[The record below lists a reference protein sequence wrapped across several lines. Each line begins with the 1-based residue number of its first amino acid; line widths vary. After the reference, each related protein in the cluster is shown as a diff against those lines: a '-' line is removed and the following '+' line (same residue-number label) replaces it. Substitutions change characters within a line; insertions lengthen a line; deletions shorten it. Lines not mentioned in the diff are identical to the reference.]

1 MQELQPFFSEESID
15 GLEALYP
22 LFFKEYVLRRKND
35 LTNPRYHSLSDIE
48 LPRDSIFFYY
58 PKHAN
63 DLGPSN
69 QEPMIANYPDVIN
82 VGFDSHYV
90 IESGKAR
97 PAPLD
102 ERKQIQKY
110 RNGHYRYKYARNIKT
125 PMGRSKELIV
135 VNNALG
141 QFKWNYV
148 VSRFLAFDKSY
159 NQLASLLDVVNNNAE
174 GNKRQLFFRIELPNQ
189 IPIFTKFEEYFRH
202 YEKCFEHGEDGTV
215 KFTGVN
221 DQAIRDLKRTGA
233 FWLLDW
239 FAWLSGK
246 YEYSLFNRVDPEVM
260 ERLNIVFTKHGKAII
275 LKPGLLRTWLEEL
288 NKVVKVDG
296 KEQIDHNTSQRQN
309 AVKRAL
315 AMFMR
320 MIEQANAEEVE
331 TDDDDATSK
340 TASTTKD
347 GDGQDGSNGSEE
359 EESGEEIPDL
369 DSVDDSDLFDDF
381 LNGRKTN
388 TDGPDGHSG
397 EEPRGSGTGPDTE
410 ADSDQEVIE
419 NWTDDF
425 DDSEFITAEV
435 DNTTKHSRKADL
447 SPESGIKRAIERKA
461 REGQL
466 TKAQQDFFLRQSER
480 YKDLTMPN
488 GQTLEEFMRID
499 DELLRSL
506 PKRIAPEMI
515 GIEDQSILDSTVANL
530 KNGYVEH
537 FMMRDMVR
545 CIVGVQQAGICVTNF
560 EMDTVHNVDGTYD
573 VFKVQFHPVGGKAVT
588 RSFRIARVNKDG
600 TFTIDGKKRT
610 KGLQRM
616 DLPIRKMDDY
626 RVGLNSYYG
635 RKLIIS
641 RSKMAADDYGLWLSK
656 QIRKRAKSQD
666 FELFVGN
673 TYSNKYPLP
682 RIYTALSRRFKGIK
696 LNGIELIFD
705 VKEIVKRDPAL
716 ESQLTATSAVIGFK
730 GKTPVLV
737 DEYGTLTAGKENL
750 GPLEAFLGI
759 DIQKAPMDTANININ
774 GYRFPMG
781 VVLSYYFGFDEL
793 LKILKVEPRV
803 IPGGVRV
810 KLEQDEF
817 AIRCADETLVFN
829 RRDPMVSLVF
839 GGMTKLNNL
848 HSFNRVDM
856 NDPGI
861 WVTAIDNPKVKP
873 AHFQEMTNMFDMFID
888 PITAGELERLGH
900 ATSFDYLLIEA
911 TEMLRTEQHQHEVE
925 ISEQRFIGYESFA
938 GAIYHQFTSSA
949 RQYRGKAMD
958 GRATFDLNPEAVIME
973 ACMKDT
979 SIDMVQE
986 VNPVHEVK
994 EQETVT
1000 FGGNNGRNDVSMV
1013 RRTRGQLPTYKGV
1026 ISEAGKDSSKV
1037 GYVTYTTSNPK
1048 ITDFR
1053 GNVDL
1058 SMDVGNSGLGSVTM
1072 NLMPGANK
1080 DDPKRTM
1087 FSGVQHSQGTSAV
1100 NYTPNI
1106 MRSAYDMVLAHR
1118 TSELYSKPAKQ
1129 DGKVLE
1135 VTSEGMRVEYADGT
1149 IDTYPLGIKLG
1160 DAAGEVHRHNRV
1172 TDLSAGDTFKQGEIL
1187 GWDEVYFQRDM
1198 VNPRQVVWKCGVMTR
1213 IALIENQFTFEDSI
1227 EISKE
1232 FAEET
1237 KTAYILGNEFKL
1249 EFNQGLKMHVDIG
1262 DEVDYDTILCDIEDA
1277 SLVGV
1282 DEDPEDALGV
1292 LDRMGTR
1299 QVKSNHHGKVVKIE
1313 VRYNGDLENMSEPV
1327 RKFVAKHDRIRKRNA
1342 AITGD
1347 GVTTGNVAGARGM
1360 RESLEPNQ
1368 VSIEVFVEEFI
1379 ETSTVD
1385 KFVIGNQMKGTVGNI
1400 FPNQYYTKDGRKIHV
1415 LFSFKSLF
1423 NRMVLSL
1430 RDKLVT
1436 NELAV
1441 HGQQQMIDIYRG
1453 K

>member
-1 MQELQPFFSEESID
+1 MQNQTPLDSEMIVD

-22 LFFKEYVLRRKND
+22 LFFKEFVLRRKND

-48 LPRDSIFFYY
+48 LPRGSMLFYY

-69 QEPMIANYPDVIN
+69 QEPLINTYPDVVNI
-82 VGFDSHYV
+82 GFDSHYV

-102 ERKQIQKY
+102 ERKQIQRY
-110 RNGHYRYKYARNIKT
+110 RNGHFRYKYARNIKT

-141 QFKWNYV
+141 QLKWNYV
-148 VSRFLAFDKSY
+148 PDRFLAFNKSY
-159 NQLASLLDVVNNNAE
+159 NQLASLLDVINTHAQ
-174 GNKRQLFFRIELPNQ
+174 GNDRQLFFRMELPNQ
-189 IPIFTKFEEYFRH
+189 IPIFTKFLEYFRH
-202 YEKCFEHGEDGTV
+202 YEKCFELNEKGEVTFIGP
-215 KFTGVN
+215 N

-246 YEYSLFNRVDPEVM
+246 YEYSLFDRLDPSVM
-260 ERLNIVFTKHGKAII
+260 ERLNIVFTKHGKTVI
-275 LKPGLLRTWLEEL
+275 LKPGLLRTWLDEL

-296 KEQIDHNTSQRQN
+296 EEQIDYNTSQRQN
-309 AVKRAL
+309 AVKRTL

-320 MIEQANAEEVE
+320 MIAQANAEVE
-331 TDDDDATSK
+331 TDDDNTTSEK
-340 TASTTKD
+340 ASTTKD
-347 GDGQDGSNGSEE
+347 GDGPNGADGSEE
-359 EESGEEIPDL
+359 EESGEETPD
-369 DSVDDSDLFDDF
+369 VDPATDTDLFDDF
-381 LNGRKTN
+381 LNGRKTHV
-388 TDGPDGHSG
+388 DGPDGQSG
-397 EEPRGSGTGPDTE
+397 EEPRGSGSGSDPE
-410 ADSDQEVIE
+410 SDQEVVE
-419 NWTDDF
+419 NWTDEL
-425 DDSEFITAEV
+425 DDTEFVTEETVTSTKRSRMV
-435 DNTTKHSRKADL
+435 DE
-447 SPESGIKRAIERKA
+447 SPEAGIKRAIERKV

-466 TKAQQDFFLRQSER
+466 TKSQQDFFLKQAER
-480 YKDLTMPN
+480 YKDLAMPN
-488 GQTLEEFMRID
+488 GQTLEEFMKID
-499 DELLRSL
+499 EKALRDL
-506 PKRIAPEMI
+506 PSKVAPEMI
-515 GIEDQSILDSTVANL
+515 GVQDESYLNSTVTHL
-530 KNGYVEH
+530 KKGYVEH
-537 FMMRDMVR
+537 FMQKDIVR
-545 CIVGVQQAGICVTNF
+545 AILAVQQAGICVTNF
-560 EMDTVHNVDGTYD
+560 EQETVHNVDGTYD
-573 VFKVQFHPVGGKAVT
+573 VYRVQFHPVGGTPVT
-588 RSFRIARVNKDG
+588 RSFRIARVDKEG
-600 TFTIDGKKRT
+600 TFTVDGKKRT
-610 KGLQRM
+610 KALQRM

-656 QIRKRAKSQD
+656 QVRKRALRND
-666 FELFVGN
+666 FELLAGN
-673 TYSNKYPLP
+673 SYTNQYALP
-682 RIYTALSRRFKGIK
+682 RPFTALSRRFKGINV
-696 LNGIELIFD
+696 NGAELMFD
-705 VKEIVKRDPAL
+705 VNAIIKRD
-716 ESQLTATSAVIGFK
+716 ESLADQMTAESAVIGFK
-730 GKTPVLV
+730 DKTPIKI
-737 DEYGTLTAGKENL
+737 DQHGMLTAGKEDL
-750 GPLEAFLGI
+750 GSIESFLGI
-759 DIQKAPMDTANININ
+759 DVRKAPLDTANININ

-793 LKILKVEPRV
+793 LQVLEIEPRV

-810 KLEQDEF
+810 KLESDEF
-817 AIRCADETLVFN
+817 ALRCADETLVFS
-829 RRDPMVSLVF
+829 RRDPMASLIF
-839 GGMTKLNNL
+839 GGMAKLNNL

-861 WVTAIDNPKVKP
+861 WVTAIDNPRVKP
-873 AHFQEMTNMFDMFID
+873 AHFQEMTNLLDMFID
-888 PITAGELERLGH
+888 PITHDELKRLGH

-911 TEMLRTEQHQHEVE
+911 VEMLRTEQHEHEVE
-925 ISEQRFIGYESFA
+925 IKEQRFIGYESFA
-938 GAIYHQFTSSA
+938 GAIYHQMTSSA

-958 GRATFDLNPEAVIME
+958 RRAKFDLNPEAIMME
-973 ACMKDT
+973 ACLSDT
-979 SIDMVQE
+979 SVDMVQE
-986 VNPVHEVK
+986 VNPIHEIK

-1013 RRTRGQLPTYKGV
+1013 RRTRGQLPTYKGI

-1048 ITDFR
+1048 VTDFR

-1058 SMDVGNSGLGSVTM
+1058 SRDVGNAGLGSVTM

-1080 DDPKRTM
+1080 DDPKRTL

-1106 MRSAYDMVLAHR
+1106 MRGPYDMVVAHR

-1129 DGKVLE
+1129 NGKVLE
-1135 VTSEGMRVEYADGT
+1135 LTNEGIKVEYEDGT
-1149 IDTYPLGIKLG
+1149 IDAYPLGIKLG

-1172 TDLSAGDTFKQGEIL
+1172 TDLTPGDAFKAGDIL
-1187 GWDEVYFQRDM
+1187 GWDEVYFQRDTL
-1198 VNPRQVVWKCGVMTR
+1198 NPRQVVWKCGVMTR
-1213 IALIENQFTFEDSI
+1213 IAMIENQFTFEDSI

-1237 KTAYILGNEFKL
+1237 KTSYVLGNKFYL
-1249 EFNQGLKMHVDIG
+1249 NFDQGLDMHVDIG
-1262 DEVDYDTILCDIEDA
+1262 SEVDYDTILCHIEDA

-1282 DEDPEDALGV
+1282 ENPDDDFGE
-1292 LDRMGTR
+1292 LDRLGAR
-1299 QVKSNHHGKVVKIE
+1299 KVKSNHHGKVVKID
-1313 VRYNGDLENMSEPV
+1313 VRYNGDINEMSEPV
-1327 RKFVAKHDRIRKRNA
+1327 KKFVMKHDRLRKRNA

-1347 GVTTGNVAGARGM
+1347 GVVNGNVAGSRGM
-1360 RESLEPNQ
+1360 RTSLEPNQ

-1400 FPNQYYTKDGRKIHV
+1400 FPREYFTQDGRKIQI

-1436 NELAV
+1436 NELV
-1441 HGQQQMIDIYRG
+1441 IHGQQQMIDIYRG
-1453 K
+1453 N